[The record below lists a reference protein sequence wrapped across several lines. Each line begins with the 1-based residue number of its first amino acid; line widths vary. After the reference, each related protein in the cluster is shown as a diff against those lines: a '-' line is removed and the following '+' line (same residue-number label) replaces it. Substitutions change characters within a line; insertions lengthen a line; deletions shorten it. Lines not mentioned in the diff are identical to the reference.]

1 MTSADLSLLL
11 TIPEPWVLLMP
22 RRDERGVIV
31 DFVYEQVNEAAC
43 AFLNR
48 TSDELIGASVT
59 ALHPNVITSGLF
71 DQYRHI
77 VETGEPLVL
86 LDWPYTQELQGGQ
99 LRYYDVRA
107 VRASGGVSQLWVDV
121 SDRHQTEERLAESED
136 RYRLLAENA
145 SDVVFRGSNE
155 GVIEWVSPRCET
167 LIGLK
172 PEELIGHRF
181 LELIH
186 PDDTGLIRGWQAGL
200 LAGHGA
206 KGPVR
211 IRTATGDHHW
221 AFISVKPV
229 FDDNGDVIGRV
240 GSWVD
245 IDPIVQA
252 EQTAREERQRVEAII
267 DTMIDPFILLTA
279 VRNEAGEIVDLEYAD
294 ANDAAL
300 DYNQTTKA
308 ELIGKRV
315 LDLYPGQLENGPMR
329 QYFHCIETGEPV
341 ILDDYAYANEV
352 LGQERRYDIRATR
365 ANDGIALTWRD
376 VTDRHRAVERLSDSE
391 RRYRLLSDYVSDVI
405 WEVSTEG
412 VLTWVSESSLTVL
425 GWPPAD
431 LIGTKSIEYV
441 HPEDR
446 ERMERDRMIAMTGV
460 DLQTE
465 VRLRTGTGSYRWM
478 AITLKRVP
486 TSAGF
491 GRVASMHDIE
501 AEMSARTALTQALG
515 RDALTSLMTRDRFE
529 SLLGETLAKDPSRPM
544 SLISVGIDDV
554 SSINDA
560 FTHRVGDIVVSTIA
574 ARIIDTVGSA
584 DFVARGDSSD
594 FLILLP
600 NDVTGGF
607 AARLSE
613 RIRAAVKSPIDISGR
628 TIEPTVSIGVAITS
642 GTDPA
647 DCIRTA
653 MVAMRQAKDT
663 GRDRVTF
670 ATPDLAT
677 VAEHRLELIGNVAQ
691 AIRKGELE
699 SWFQPIADLIDG
711 QVQGYESLVRWIT
724 STGELIPPARFLPFI
739 EQGPLIAE
747 LDALVLRQSIAA
759 LESMS
764 SHLFV
769 SVNISAR
776 SLGSDEHTQQLLE
789 IIDQSGVDPTRLHL
803 EVTETDL
810 LDSSPATA
818 ERMRRI
824 AATGAR
830 WYVDDFGT
838 GYSSIS
844 HLRDLPISGLKLDVS
859 FTRGIGQRDQNS
871 TTLAHALAGMA
882 QGLGLD
888 TVAEGVET
896 EEERAM
902 LSGQGW
908 RRGQGWLYGAAQ
920 ALDAMAPLN

>member
-1 MTSADLSLLL
+1 MTSTDLSLLV

-22 RRDERGVIV
+22 RRDAQGVIV
-31 DFVYEQVNEAAC
+31 DFVYEQANEAAC
-43 AFLNR
+43 AFHHRRSN
-48 TSDELIGASVT
+48 ELIGASVIE
-59 ALHPNVITSGLF
+59 LHPNVVTSGLF
-71 DQYRHI
+71 DRYRDI

-86 LDWPYTQELQGGQ
+86 LDWPYAQELQGGQ
-99 LRYYDVRA
+99 LRHYDVRA
-107 VRASGGVSQLWVDV
+107 VRANGGVSQLWVDV
-121 SDRHQTEERLAESED
+121 SDRHRTEERLAESED

-155 GVIEWVSPRCET
+155 GVIEWVSPRCEA

-172 PEELIGHRF
+172 PEALIGHRF

-186 PDDTGLIRGWQAGL
+186 PDDTGLIRGWQTAL
-200 LAGHGA
+200 LQGHAA

-211 IRTATGDHHW
+211 VRTATGDHHW

-252 EQTAREERQRVEAII
+252 QQAAEAERHRVEAVI
-267 DTMIDPFILLTA
+267 DAMIDPFILLTA
-279 VRNEAGEIVDLEYAD
+279 VRTATGEVIDLEYAD
-294 ANDAAL
+294 ANDAAVA
-300 DYNQTTKA
+300 YNLTTKA

-315 LDLYPGQLENGPMR
+315 LEIYPGQLEDGPMR

-352 LGQERRYDIRATR
+352 LGSERRYDIRATR

-376 VTDRHRAVERLSDSE
+376 VTDRYRAVERLADSE

-405 WEVSTEG
+405 WEVSNEG
-412 VLTWVSESSLTVL
+412 LLTWVSDSSLAVL
-425 GWPPAD
+425 GWNPAD
-431 LIGTKSIEYV
+431 LIGTTSLEYV
-441 HPEDR
+441 HPDDR
-446 ERMERDRMIAMTGV
+446 ERLERDRTSAMSGA
-460 DLQTE
+460 DIQTE
-465 VRLRTGTGSYRWM
+465 ARVKTHAGTYRWM
-478 AITLKRVP
+478 SIALRRVP
-486 TSAGF
+486 TPTGI

-515 RDALTSLMTRDRFE
+515 RDSLTSLMTRDHFE
-529 SLLGETLAKDPSRPM
+529 SLLSETMAKDPARPM

-574 ARIIDTVGSA
+574 ARVIETVGSA

-613 RIRAAVKSPIDISGR
+613 RIRTAAKSPIDISGR
-628 TIEPTVSIGVAITS
+628 TIEPTVSIGVATTS
-642 GTDPA
+642 GTDPV

-691 AIRKGELE
+691 ALRNGELH

-711 QVQGYESLVRWIT
+711 QVQGYESLVRWIMP
-724 STGELIPPARFLPFI
+724 TGELVPPIRFLPFI

-764 SHLFV
+764 PHLFV

-776 SLGSDEHTQQLLE
+776 SIGSDEYAQHLRE
-789 IIDQSGVDPTRLHL
+789 IIEESGIDPTRLHL

-818 ERMRRI
+818 ERMRAI
-824 AATGAR
+824 ASTGAR

-859 FTRGIGQRDQNS
+859 FTRGIGAGDPNS
-871 TTLAHALAGMA
+871 ITLAHALAGMA

-896 EEERAM
+896 EVERAT
-902 LSGQGW
+902 LSAQGW

-920 ALDAMAPLN
+920 ALTPA